1 MKILHYFL
9 GFPPYRSGGLTKYAH
24 DLMLAQVDLGY
35 DVSALWPGQICLF
48 SKKIK
53 IKQHKDVSGIKNLE
67 MLNPLPV
74 PLDEGI
80 KNFEAFTKSK
90 SLIFF
95 KKFLMDLSP
104 DTIHIHTLMGLPKE
118 FITAA
123 NSLQIRTVFTTH
135 DYFGLC
141 SRTNFFYEGHFC
153 NDDHGCK
160 DCVVC
165 NQFALSLPKI
175 KILQSAIYRRLKDTF
190 FVRLFR
196 KKHRIN
202 FFNEHKYPQ
211 VSTNRINK
219 DAPKYAKLRNYYVS
233 MLSQI
238 DCFHYNS
245 SLTKSIYE
253 KFLVP
258 KESIVLPIT
267 HSKIKDLRNSALEKK
282 ESKTLRLTYLAQA
295 NPVKG
300 FHILKQALD
309 ELWNEGCQNFQL
321 NLFCDVPA
329 TSPYMH
335 FCGSSY
341 TYDSLKNV
349 FAETDALLA
358 PSIWCET
365 FGFTVLEALSYGV
378 PVIVSNHVGAKDCV
392 GKCGLVVEAG
402 SVESLKQVILSLD
415 KNKLS
420 FLNEEIQ
427 HSASIKLWPDFV
439 MENEKLYK
447 ISRG

>member
-1 MKILHYFL
+1 
-9 GFPPYRSGGLTKYAH
+9 
-24 DLMLAQVDLGY
+24 
-35 DVSALWPGQICLF
+35 
-48 SKKIK
+48 
-53 IKQHKDVSGIKNLE
+53 
-67 MLNPLPV
+67 
-74 PLDEGI
+74 
-80 KNFEAFTKSK
+80 
-90 SLIFF
+90 
-95 KKFLMDLSP
+95 
-104 DTIHIHTLMGLPKE
+104 
-118 FITAA
+118 
-123 NSLQIRTVFTTH
+123 
-135 DYFGLC
+135 
-141 SRTNFFYEGHFC
+141 
-153 NDDHGCK
+153 
-160 DCVVC
+160 
-165 NQFALSLPKI
+165 
-175 KILQSAIYRRLKDTF
+175 
-190 FVRLFR
+190 
-196 KKHRIN
+196 
-202 FFNEHKYPQ
+202 
-211 VSTNRINK
+211 
-219 DAPKYAKLRNYYVS
+219 